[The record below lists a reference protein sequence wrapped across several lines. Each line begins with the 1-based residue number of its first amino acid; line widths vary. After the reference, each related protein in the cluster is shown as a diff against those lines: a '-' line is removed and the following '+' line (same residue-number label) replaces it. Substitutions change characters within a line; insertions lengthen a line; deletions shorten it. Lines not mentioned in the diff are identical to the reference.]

1 MKTIASRLLAAILLV
16 CTSVSAALAQN
27 EVVINSGFV
36 APTFVAADS
45 SGNLF
50 VSDTT
55 GTMGAFLYEVP
66 LVDGSYAA
74 TPVPLATGKL
84 PYAYGEGIAVDQSGN
99 LYVGFTNG
107 ATGGVVE
114 VMAPGYT
121 EVNTLYSAS
130 GVAPFGVAIDPAG
143 DVFYVDGSSGAV
155 VELPAGTPSTPQ
167 TIYFILGG
175 YQAVGLAIDSQNN
188 LFVDASTY
196 GPFSSPRSYVQ
207 ELVAANGYI
216 SGGPQI
222 GRGTFYY
229 GGGLA
234 IDASDNLYVVDIYYN
249 QVTKFAAPDYGAWT
263 IVDNSA
269 YRSLNGIAVDQ
280 RGDLFISKD
289 GPTPAL
295 LEIPLVPRVTSISPN
310 SGVTT
315 GGGTVTINGQNLD
328 GATAVYFGSTSATAV
343 VAMNGSQ
350 VSAVAPPESAGT
362 VDVTVVTPLGT
373 SAVVP
378 GDQYTYVNAP
388 PAVQL
393 VTPSGGSIA
402 GGTNVTIAGAS
413 FTGAT
418 SIEFG
423 TVAAI
428 SFTIDSDLQITA
440 VAPAEAAG
448 TVDVTV
454 VTPTGTSPV
463 FHSLTNNGDQ
473 FTYSAPPTAS
483 YITPAGGPVGTPV
496 AIIGTGFVSA
506 PGITQVLFG
515 TTPAPGFTVDS
526 DTHISAVV
534 PPVSGTVDV
543 TIVTPA
549 GTTATTGLMQYT
561 VEAQPILSGLSPASG
576 PLAGGT
582 SLTITGSG
590 FSGVGAVMFGSLP
603 AAGFTV
609 NSDTQITAVSPF
621 GMGAGPVDVV
631 VSSLAGLSATSPADQ
646 FTYVADYPT
655 ISSLSPS
662 SGPLA
667 GGSSV
672 VITGTDFAGAN
683 MVTFGSVPAASFQV
697 SSPTQIIAVSPAGGA
712 AGAVDVMV
720 ATPNG
725 VSVGSPADQF
735 TYIAA
740 PTVTALSPSSGPLAG
755 GSSVTIAGTG
765 LTGASTVTFGAVPA
779 ASFRV
784 VSATQITAVSPAGSA
799 AGSVDIT
806 VATPN
811 GTSATGA
818 ADRFTYIAAPTVTAL
833 SPSSG
838 PLAGGSS
845 VVITGTGLTGASTV
859 TFGAVPAAS
868 FQVASATQ
876 ITAVSPAGSA
886 AGSVDVTVA
895 TPNGTSATGAA
906 NRFTY
911 IGQAAVAVTSS
922 ANPSS
927 FGQAVT
933 FTASVDGASGGTAI
947 FRDGA
952 TILSTGTLANGR
964 SSYTTA
970 ALAPGSHAIT
980 VTYSG
985 GSGELIQQ
993 VSGAATTP
1001 DQAYSYQSTLGVPG
1015 VAAPD
1020 DSHFNTPA
1028 VGAVDSVNGHLLIAD
1043 TGGHRIQVLDTGT
1056 LALVATIGTAGVPG
1070 SDNAHFDGPE
1080 GVGFDAGSDR
1090 IFVADSGNDRVQ
1102 LFDAKSFAYLT
1113 TLDTASFSAPGG
1125 VQGSSTGHVFVADT
1139 GNQRVQIFDGAT
1151 LANLGTLGSTGVAG
1165 SDNAHFNAP
1174 MDAVLNPTANEI
1186 LVADSG
1192 NGRVQRFDA
1201 TTLAYKG
1208 TIGGADLNI
1217 ASNAYLGRP
1226 VSVAFDPVSNLVLVA
1241 DDSADQRVQ
1250 VFDAL
1255 SYNYVLTL
1263 GTTGSAGAGNGQ
1275 FSGPAGVAVDA
1286 THALLFIG
1294 DRQNDR
1300 VQAFAI
1306 ATPSL
1311 FASVLP
1317 GSRSVRL
1324 GTPATL
1330 FASLVN
1336 AGTTALQGCQAVL
1349 PVTAPAG
1356 LTLSYQATDASTNA
1370 LTGTPDTPVA
1380 IAGQDGVQ
1388 SFLLTFSSTQA
1399 MTASDMAVDF
1409 DCLGSGPAAVT
1420 AGVDTVD
1427 LTVSATS
1434 TADIVALA
1442 ATLTGDGIAVIPASG
1457 TGAFAVASANV
1468 GATAELIVS
1477 VDTGSASLPLSAT
1490 LCQSNPSTGACLAT
1504 PSAAVT
1510 LSDTA
1515 GATPTFSVFLQAT
1528 GPIPFAP
1535 ARSRVFVR
1543 FKDSAGGLH
1552 GSTSVAVE
1560 TE

>member
-1 MKTIASRLLAAILLV
+1 MKTIASRLLVAILLV

-107 ATGGVVE
+107 ATGGVIE

-222 GRGTFYY
+222 GLGTFYY

-350 VSAVAPPESAGT
+350 VSAVVPPESAGT

-561 VEAQPILSGLSPASG
+561 VEAQPIVSGLSPASG

-755 GSSVTIAGTG
+755 GSSV
-765 LTGASTVTFGAVPA
+765 
-779 ASFRV
+779 
-784 VSATQITAVSPAGSA
+784 
-799 AGSVDIT
+799 
-806 VATPN
+806 
-811 GTSATGA
+811 
-818 ADRFTYIAAPTVTAL
+818 
-833 SPSSG
+833 
-838 PLAGGSS
+838 
-845 VVITGTGLTGASTV
+845 VITGTGLTGASTV

-886 AGSVDVTVA
+886 AGSVDITVA

-906 NRFTY
+906 DRFTY

-933 FTASVDGASGGTAI
+933 FTASVDGASGGTAV

-985 GSGELIQQ
+985 GSGGLIQQ

-1043 TGGHRIQVLDTGT
+1043 TGSHRIQVLDTGT

-1070 SDNAHFDGPE
+1070 GDNAHLDAPE

-1102 LFDAKSFAYLT
+1102 LFDAKSFAYLA

-1336 AGTTALQGCQAVL
+1336 AGTTVLQGCQAAL

-1356 LTLSYQATDASTNA
+1356 LTLNYQPTDASTNA

-1399 MTASDMAVDF
+1399 VTASDMAVDF
-1409 DCLGSGPAAVT
+1409 DCLGIGPAAIT

-1427 LTVSATS
+1427 LTVSATP

-1442 ATLTGDGIAVIPASG
+1442 ATLTGNGIAVIPASG